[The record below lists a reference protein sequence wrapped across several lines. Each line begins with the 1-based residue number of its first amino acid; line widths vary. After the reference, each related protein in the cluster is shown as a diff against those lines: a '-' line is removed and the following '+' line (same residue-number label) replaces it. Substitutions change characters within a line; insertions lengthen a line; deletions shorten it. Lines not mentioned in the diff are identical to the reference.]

1 MEELDMIK
9 LFKNFKKKDGD
20 IKIKIKMNTEVA
32 MNRLWLYDEN
42 GEIVGEVNFAIS
54 SEFAKKAY
62 DAYFDKQY
70 FTDTDGNTVKVFK
83 SYEEFINVYTPEKE
97 GNDMYLIALENDA
110 IIEEFIT
117 VNNIEYHLS
126 YDLA

>member
-1 MEELDMIK
+1 MIK
-9 LFKNFKKKDGD
+9 LFKKFKKKDGD
-20 IKIKIKMNTEVA
+20 IKIKMNTEVV

-42 GEIVGEVNFAIS
+42 GEIAGQVNFAIS

-70 FTDTDGNTVKVFK
+70 FTDIDGNTVKVFK

-110 IIEEFIT
+110 VIEEYVT
-117 VNNIEYHLS
+117 VDRTEYHLS
-126 YDLA
+126 YDLAYRRKLI